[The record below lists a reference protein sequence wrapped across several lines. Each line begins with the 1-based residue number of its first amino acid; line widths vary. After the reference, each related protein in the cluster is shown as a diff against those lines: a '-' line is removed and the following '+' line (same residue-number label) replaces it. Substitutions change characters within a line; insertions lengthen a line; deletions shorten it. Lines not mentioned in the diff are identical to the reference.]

1 MGLEIQRNKEG
12 KLRSKWWYGR
22 FVINGSASYV
32 NLDVEIAGRVPV
44 KLKKRG
50 DDVFELSRMR
60 AQTKLDGLISEA
72 KSKKTAEHHLEELYE
87 IKAGESLE
95 QVPLAEIEQCWLNLP
110 SRRKR
115 TKLWEG
121 NQCATLKKFRKFV
134 EAHHP
139 AVKMLAQI
147 TPRIAQEWLRTLD
160 DEGYAPATYN
170 DKLHLL
176 KGFFDRVG
184 HDCGIIR
191 NPFVGCPSKIKSTV
205 HHQPFTQDELNLIL
219 KHAGDLMRP
228 VFIVGMC
235 TAMRQG
241 DCCQLKWEQVDLL
254 EGFIIVKTSKT
265 GELAEIP
272 LFPVLRAEIEK
283 QPRKSEYVFP
293 EIAAMY
299 QRKTFGMSWRVKQ
312 VLTAAGIETKQVC
325 ADRIQDAT
333 IKSFHSLR
341 TTWITMALSAG
352 VPMELVRRVTGHSTV
367 EVVLKHYFRPGREA
381 FRASLGKALPKLL
394 TGGEEEKGLDLPKE
408 VLELGKVAKAL
419 KPEELVEKVEA
430 LAKAVALMTK
440 EQKEAAVLA
449 A

>member
-1 MGLEIQRNKEG
+1 MGLEIQRAKG
-12 KLRSKWWYGR
+12 GALRSKWWYGR
-22 FVINGSASYV
+22 FTINGNASYV
-32 NLDVEIAGRVPV
+32 NLGVEIAGRVPAA
-44 KLKKRG
+44 LRKRG
-50 DDVFELSRMR
+50 DDTFELSRMR
-60 AQTKLDGLISEA
+60 AKVKLDELIFDA
-72 KSKKTAEHHLEELYE
+72 RSKKTAEHHLEELYE

-115 TKLWEG
+115 TKLWKS
-121 NQCATLKKFRKFV
+121 NQCATLKKFREFV
-134 EAHHP
+134 EGHHP
-139 AVKMLAQI
+139 TVKMLAQI

-160 DEGYAPATYN
+160 DKGYAPATYN

-176 KGFFDRVG
+176 KGFFDRIG
-184 HDCGIIR
+184 HECGIVR
-191 NPFVGCPSKIKSTV
+191 NPFAGCPSKIKATV
-205 HHQPFTQDELNLIL
+205 HHQPFTQDELNRIL
-219 KHAGDLMRP
+219 KHADDLMRP

-241 DCCQLKWEQVDLL
+241 DCCLLKWEQVDLL

-299 QRKTFGMSWRVKQ
+299 QRKNFGMSWRVKQ
-312 VLTAAGIETKQVC
+312 VLKAAEIETKQVC
-325 ADRIQDAT
+325 TDRLQDAT
-333 IKSFHSLR
+333 IKGFHSLR

-381 FRASLGKALPKLL
+381 FRTALETVMPKMI
-394 TGGEEEKGLDLPKE
+394 TGGEEKE
-408 VLELGKVAKAL
+408 SIDPHKALKKLAQAAPEL
-419 KPEELVEKVEA
+419 KPEELVKKIKD
-430 LAKAVALMTK
+430 L
-440 EQKEAAVLA
+440 AAVLA